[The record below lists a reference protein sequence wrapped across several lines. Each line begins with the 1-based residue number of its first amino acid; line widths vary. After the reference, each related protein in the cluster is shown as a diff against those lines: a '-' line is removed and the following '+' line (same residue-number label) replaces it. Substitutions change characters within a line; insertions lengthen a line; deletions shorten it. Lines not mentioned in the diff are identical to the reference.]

1 MKQKMSGTEDGVDL
15 WASITYV
22 NHSQSVQQRRLDELQ
37 KLRLLQKFLI
47 WVGEGSVIEICRR

>member
-1 MKQKMSGTEDGVDL
+1 MSGTEDGVDL